1 MVTERSS
8 HFSIEFIDPL
18 FAVAVHIGLT
28 ESLFKESWFHDW
40 RLPQGDEL
48 IRLATFCL
56 GLLTLLLAWV
66 GYHESIKHRPIK
78 AFGRFI
84 VDVLIVILYAMLLV
98 KSADFDAMLF
108 LLVVIYML
116 YVFWSVLKSWE
127 YQEEYAQIP
136 GWKTRYRREIVTF
149 FWFLVFLGLW
159 LLLHFQLATELTV
172 IVLAYVC
179 TVGHRINK
187 EVPIW
192 GALGNGISRLF
203 VRGTSGT
210 NTG

>member
-1 MVTERSS
+1 MATERSS

-98 KSADFDAMLF
+98 KSADFNAMLF

-127 YQEEYAQIP
+127 YQEEYAQIA
-136 GWKTRYRREIVTF
+136 GWKTRYRREIVTL

-159 LLLHFQLATELTV
+159 L
-172 IVLAYVC
+172 
-179 TVGHRINK
+179 
-187 EVPIW
+187 
-192 GALGNGISRLF
+192 
-203 VRGTSGT
+203 
-210 NTG
+210 

>member
-1 MVTERSS
+1 MSTERSS

-28 ESLFKESWFHDW
+28 ETLFKELWFHDW
-40 RLPQGDEL
+40 RLPQGDEV

-98 KSADFDAMLF
+98 KSANFDAMLF
-108 LLVVIYML
+108 LLVIIYML

-127 YQEEYAQIP
+127 YQEEYAQIV

-159 LLLHFQLATELTV
+159 LLFHFQWASALTV
-172 IVLAYVC
+172 MVLAYVC

-203 VRGTSGT
+203 VRGTSHQ
-210 NTG
+210 